1 MVEVLTTRTESA
13 QKAVMHLQADS
24 QTESKVALKGLSVW
38 YGMSKVVD
46 DVSIDFRRNRVTA
59 VMGPSGCGKTT
70 LLKTLNRMIDLV
82 PDARVEG
89 EAYMDG
95 QNILDPQFDVTILRR
110 HVGMVFQ
117 KPNPFPMSIYDNVAF
132 GPRIH
137 GMKKKGELDRVVE
150 ESLVGA
156 GLYGEVKDKLGKP
169 ASSLSGGQQQ
179 RMCIARAIA
188 IKPEVL
194 LLDEPTSALDP
205 SGSLKVEQLI
215 TTLKENYTLVL
226 VTHNMQQAA
235 RISDNTAFLYEG
247 RLVEYGETGQMF
259 ENPKEEL
266 TEKYITGKFG

>member
-24 QTESKVALKGLSVW
+24 QAESKVALKGLSVW